1 VVLLTDGRANVA
13 RDGSGGRERAQSEAT
28 QAARQLA
35 ALQVPLLF
43 IDTSPKPQ
51 EAAAQLASAMRARYI
66 PLPHAGAA
74 AVSLAVRTATQNG
87 AP

>member
-1 VVLLTDGRANVA
+1 
-13 RDGSGGRERAQSEAT
+13 
-28 QAARQLA
+28 
-35 ALQVPLLF
+35 LQVPLLF

-51 EAAAQLASAMRARYI
+51 EAAAQLAGAMRARYI

-74 AVSLAVRTATQNG
+74 AVSLAVRAATQNG